1 MATSLAV
8 SEGEHSPLFGEEEAV
23 ASTLGVVAHRL
34 VGLAF
39 VGHEGERELPVGVEG
54 LFLAHLRS
62 RRPRLILRTSRRG
75 VVVGVWGFGGCDQG
89 GEGSEEGK
97 QGHRNHHQSLLPQ
110 RGSPPSGPRPPKHL
124 RAGGGS
130 ASYDAR
136 NKKIGRHRSHDLL
149 ILTSCGSLL

>member
-8 SEGEHSPLFGEEEAV
+8 GEGEPSPLFGEEEAV

-39 VGHEGERELPVGVEG
+39 VGDEGERELPVGVEG
-54 LFLAHLRS
+54 LFLAHLR
-62 RRPRLILRTSRRG
+62 RPPRLILRTSRRG

-97 QGHRNHHQSLLPQ
+97 QGHRNHHHQSLLPR
-110 RGSPPSGPRPPKHL
+110 RGLPPNGPRPPKHL

-136 NKKIGRHRSHDLL
+136 NKKIG
-149 ILTSCGSLL
+149 